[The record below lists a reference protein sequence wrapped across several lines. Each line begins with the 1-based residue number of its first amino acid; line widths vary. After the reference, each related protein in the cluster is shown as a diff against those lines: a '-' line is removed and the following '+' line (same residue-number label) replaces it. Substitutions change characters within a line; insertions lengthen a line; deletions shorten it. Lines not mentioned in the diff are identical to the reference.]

1 MNSFFVLSFEDK
13 NDWKGYKRYSL
24 PKVKIKDYNVY
35 DWWKKLFWSANK
47 KMMKWHMITFE
58 KLQMVKEMIIQL
70 VVYYINSVL
79 KNIIS

>member
-47 KMMKWHMITFE
+47 KWWNDIW
-58 KLQMVKEMIIQL
+58 
-70 VVYYINSVL
+70 
-79 KNIIS
+79 